1 MLHGLTIRAVLA
13 ASFLCA
19 FYQSASAQPAGIAL
33 IQTDMISPSVRVN
46 DNCSGTIIR
55 SQRDEKTGDVA
66 TYVLTAKHC
75 LAGKGN
81 VANEVDIPV
90 YSDENQLIAE
100 HTIFANVWRRD
111 YSSDLAILVLLDQQT
126 IYAPVAVVAEKASMM
141 YAGTDVWAAGYPR
154 GLALTLT
161 RGILNHLVRAAV
173 AGTPEREYY
182 HSTASVSPGSSGGGL
197 YRQTESGGYEIIGMV
212 SARSAKD
219 DYLTLVTPLSDIH
232 RFAAV
237 VLK

>member
-1 MLHGLTIRAVLA
+1 MLHGLTIRTIAFALLCVL
-13 ASFLCA
+13 SL
-19 FYQSASAQPAGIAL
+19 SASAQPNSIVR
-33 IQTDMISPSVRVN
+33 IQTDMLTPSVRVN
-46 DNCSGTIIR
+46 DNCSGTIIK
-55 SQRDEKTGDVA
+55 SQRDDKTGDVV

-75 LAGKGN
+75 LAGKSN

-90 YSDENQLIAE
+90 YSDGNRLIAE
-100 HTIFANVWRRD
+100 HTIFANVWRQDR
-111 YSSDLAILVLLDQQT
+111 SSDLAILVLLDRQT
-126 IYAPVAVVAEKASMM
+126 IYAPVAVVAAKGSAM
-141 YAGTDVWAAGYPR
+141 YAGTDVWASGYPR
-154 GLALTLT
+154 GVALTLT

-219 DYLTLVTPLSDIH
+219 DYLTLITPLADIH
-232 RFAAV
+232 RFAAR
-237 VLK
+237 VLQ